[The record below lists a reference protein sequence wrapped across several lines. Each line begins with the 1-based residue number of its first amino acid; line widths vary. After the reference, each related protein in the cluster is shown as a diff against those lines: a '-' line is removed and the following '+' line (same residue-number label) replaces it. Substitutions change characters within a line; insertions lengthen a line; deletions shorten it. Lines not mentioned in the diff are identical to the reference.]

1 MNRLPSKAAIA
12 ERAETEAK
20 ELFFLT
26 LYLFIVFSA
35 LVFLKSAI
43 KEADGVHWGYWGF
56 AAIKAILIA
65 KFILIG
71 RALHIGEGLRT
82 RPLIWQTLYKA
93 IAFTIFVAIL
103 SVIEDAV
110 IGMGVHGKTFSQSI
124 ADLGGGGTVKEMIAT
139 EFIVFLVF
147 VPLFAFGALSEVME
161 DKALVRTFFVER
173 LKFETVR

>member
-103 SVIEDAV
+103 SVIEDAA

-124 ADLGGGGTVKEMIAT
+124 ADLGGGTVKEMIAT

-147 VPLFAFGALSEVME
+147 VPLFAFGALSEAME

>member
-12 ERAETEAK
+12 ERAEIEAK

-35 LVFLKSAI
+35 LLFLKSAI
-43 KEADGVHWGYWGF
+43 LEAQGVHWGYWGF
-56 AAIKAILIA
+56 AAIKALLVA

-82 RPLIWQTLYKA
+82 RPLIWQTLHKA

-103 SVIEDAV
+103 TVIEDAA
-110 IGMGVHGKTFSQSI
+110 IGMAIHGKTFAQST
-124 ADLGGGGTVKEMIAT
+124 ADLGGGTLRQMIAT
-139 EFIVFLVF
+139 EFIVFLVLI
-147 VPLFAFGALSEVME
+147 PLFAFGALSEVME

-173 LKFETVR
+173 LKFEVVS